1 MWSLSKPFHSVIKE
15 FSGLEKNSRQHLL
28 CSGLVILRITFGL
41 ENFECWFWNSLKNLT
56 TFTHKCVRE
65 LLPFDDTNYVF
76 ACLLLF
82 LLFSEG
88 LVHLPH
94 LYASFQDSQYKSVFA
109 ISLPYTD
116 PFKWECVKFSIT
128 SQYSSMFPF
137 LTFTLHVFSI
147 PRYSQYTIT
156 LAYHVIAAWFIRSR
170 VAYRKAFVGFV
181 SKVSEVIFCNTWKFR
196 FIEISVKVLWAY
208 FKILVG

>member
-28 CSGLVILRITFGL
+28 CSGLVILRITLGL
-41 ENFECWFWNSLKNLT
+41 EIFECWFWNSLKNLT
-56 TFTHKCVRE
+56 TFTHKCVWEYPSMTLTMYLRVYC
-65 LLPFDDTNYVF
+65 F
-76 ACLLLF
+76 F

-116 PFKWECVKFSIT
+116 PFKWECVKFSIK
-128 SQYSSMFPF
+128 SQYSSLFPF

-181 SKVSEVIFCNTWKFR
+181 SKVSEVIFCNTWKLR

-208 FKILVG
+208 FRILVG

>member
-1 MWSLSKPFHSVIKE
+1 MTLTMY
-15 FSGLEKNSRQHLL
+15 
-28 CSGLVILRITFGL
+28 LRVYCF
-41 ENFECWFWNSLKNLT
+41 
-56 TFTHKCVRE
+56 
-65 LLPFDDTNYVF
+65 
-76 ACLLLF
+76 F

-116 PFKWECVKFSIT
+116 PFKWECVKFSIK
-128 SQYSSMFPF
+128 SQYSSLFPF

-181 SKVSEVIFCNTWKFR
+181 SKVSEVIFCNTWKLR
-196 FIEISVKVLWAY
+196 FIEISVEVLWAY
-208 FKILVG
+208 FKILVSWRWIVRDWDYDVEMYEIFWTTGTIYVEFIVWVTIKHSWTKYDPLMKLEGWSLRYLLTLN

>member
-1 MWSLSKPFHSVIKE
+1 ML
-15 FSGLEKNSRQHLL
+15 
-28 CSGLVILRITFGL
+28 ILKQWKI
-41 ENFECWFWNSLKNLT
+41 SQLT
-56 TFTHKCVRE
+56 H
-65 LLPFDDTNYVF
+65 TNVYESYYPSMTLTMYLRVYCF
-76 ACLLLF
+76 F

-181 SKVSEVIFCNTWKFR
+181 SKVSEVIFCNTWKLR

-208 FKILVG
+208 FRILVG

>member
-56 TFTHKCVRE
+56 TFKHKCVWE

-116 PFKWECVKFSIT
+116 PFKWECVKFSIK

-137 LTFTLHVFSI
+137 LTFTLHVFFNTQIFSVHHNACLSRDCCVVYSI
-147 PRYSQYTIT
+147 TCGVSQSICG
-156 LAYHVIAAWFIRSR
+156 IR
-170 VAYRKAFVGFV
+170 
-181 SKVSEVIFCNTWKFR
+181 E
-196 FIEISVKVLWAY
+196 
-208 FKILVG
+208 

>member
-28 CSGLVILRITFGL
+28 CSGLVILRITLGL
-41 ENFECWFWNSLKNLT
+41 EIFECWFWNSLKNLT
-56 TFTHKCVRE
+56 TFTHKCVWEYPSMTLTMYLRVYC
-65 LLPFDDTNYVF
+65 F
-76 ACLLLF
+76 F

-116 PFKWECVKFSIT
+116 PFKWECVKFSIK

-137 LTFTLHVFSI
+137 LTFTLHFFFNTQIFSVHHNACLS
-147 PRYSQYTIT
+147 RDCCVVYSIT
-156 LAYHVIAAWFIRSR
+156 CGVSQSICGIR
-170 VAYRKAFVGFV
+170 
-181 SKVSEVIFCNTWKFR
+181 E
-196 FIEISVKVLWAY
+196 
-208 FKILVG
+208 